1 MSELWPWLAVFGLG
15 MFHGINP
22 AMGWLFAV
30 ALGLQ
35 EQKRAAVFRA
45 LPPIAL
51 GHALSIGIII
61 AVVLLARVTVPYR
74 TLKIGAAAI
83 LFAFGLYRLLRSRH
97 PNWVGMRVG
106 FGDLTLW
113 SFVMASAHGAGLM
126 LVPFFLQSPA
136 AGESHH
142 HDTHQMH
149 AWAFANFSA
158 PSLLSHGGRSPHLGV
173 SSNDR
178 AGRDGCLRKTWGR
191 DTAPRVVQHRF
202 RLDARADDHRRL
214 HPALLICGRCTR
226 LNFVIRK
233 YKPSDNVILSEAKN
247 LGLVLDQF
255 AQQK

>member
-15 MFHGINP
+15 LFHGINP

-35 EQKRAAVFRA
+35 EQKRAAVLRA

-61 AVVLLARVTVPYR
+61 AVLLLARVAVPPR
-74 TLKIGAAAI
+74 TLKIAAAAI
-83 LFAFGLYRLLRSRH
+83 LFGFGLFRLLRSRH

-126 LVPFFLQSPA
+126 LVPLFLPSPA
-136 AGESHH
+136 AGELHH
-142 HDTHQMH
+142 HDGHQMH

-158 PSLLSHGGRSPHLGV
+158 PSLLIAAVVIHTLGYLLTTALVAIVVYENLGV
-173 SSNDR
+173 AILRR
-178 AGRDGCLRKTWGR
+178 AWFNIDFVWML
-191 DTAPRVVQHRF
+191 
-202 RLDARADDHRRL
+202 
-214 HPALLICGRCTR
+214 ALMITGV
-226 LNFVIRK
+226 F
-233 YKPSDNVILSEAKN
+233 IL
-247 LGLVLDQF
+247 VF
-255 AQQK
+255 

>member
-15 MFHGINP
+15 LFHGINP

-35 EQKRAAVFRA
+35 EQKRAAVLRA

-61 AVVLLARVTVPYR
+61 AVLLLARVAVPPR
-74 TLKIGAAAI
+74 TLKIVAAAI
-83 LFAFGLYRLLRSRH
+83 LFGFGLFRLLRSRH

-126 LVPFFLQSPA
+126 LVPFFLPSA
-136 AGESHH
+136 AGEESHH
-142 HDTHQMH
+142 HEAHQMH

-158 PSLLSHGGRSPHLGV
+158 PSLLIAAVVIHTLGYLVITALVAIVVYENLGV
-173 SSNDR
+173 
-178 AGRDGCLRKTWGR
+178 AILRHAWFNI
-191 DTAPRVVQHRF
+191 D
-202 RLDARADDHRRL
+202 LL
-214 HPALLICGRCTR
+214 WMLALMITGV
-226 LNFVIRK
+226 F
-233 YKPSDNVILSEAKN
+233 IL
-247 LGLVLDQF
+247 VF
-255 AQQK
+255 

>member
-1 MSELWPWLAVFGLG
+1 MAVFGLG

-35 EQKRAAVFRA
+35 DQKRAAVLRA
-45 LPPIAL
+45 LPPMVV
-51 GHALSIGIII
+51 GHALSIGIVI
-61 AVVLLARVTVPYR
+61 AAVLVARVSLPPR
-74 TLKIGAAAI
+74 TLKIVAAAI

-136 AGESHH
+136 SAEAHH
-142 HDTHQMH
+142 HEAHQMH

-158 PSLLSHGGRSPHLGV
+158 PSLLIAAVVVHTLGYLLTTTLV
-173 SSNDR
+173 AIVIYEKLGIAILRR
-178 AGRDGCLRKTWGR
+178 AWFNIDLVWM
-191 DTAPRVVQHRF
+191 
-202 RLDARADDHRRL
+202 L
-214 HPALLICGRCTR
+214 ALMITGV
-226 LNFVIRK
+226 F
-233 YKPSDNVILSEAKN
+233 ILFS
-247 LGLVLDQF
+247 
-255 AQQK
+255 